1 MGASS
6 SGARFSRFIFPLHGL
21 CLSCDAPGI
30 RAAGGKRR
38 QVDKCIQHVRQQ
50 FASNQVCRACCFGHC
65 PPDPYDKGGLR
76 VWGPFAWLTCT
87 CGPLNLFASLTPH
100 LATAAGI
107 QCKPLSPCGWC
118 ALRHPWLACLPSF
131 AIKDIR
137 VSASS
142 ARTVVQDCTE
152 AEDNTDARDKFFMYA
167 AAARSCLL
175 FWRSC

>member
-6 SGARFSRFIFPLHGL
+6 SGADFSRLIFPLHGL

-38 QVDKCIQHVRQQ
+38 QMDKCIQHVRQQ

-76 VWGPFAWLTCT
+76 VWGPLAWLTCT
-87 CGPLNLFASLTPH
+87 CGPSNLLPASPHTWQQRRAFSVSLSLSTWMVCFAAP
-100 LATAAGI
+100 
-107 QCKPLSPCGWC
+107 
-118 ALRHPWLACLPSF
+118 LACLPSF

-142 ARTVVQDCTE
+142 ARAVVQDCTE